1 VNQDFINAAATIAWD
16 DIDFNEWHGGVK
28 HYGFWALII
37 DDSEWLEAVN
47 QAASYL
53 SPYVLAGYRR
63 QPHVSLIAGGLMSDQ
78 NYSAASINKHKQA
91 LIKANISPFSIS
103 LAGLDSFT
111 SAPYL
116 TVVDDSG
123 SLEYLRAQLLASASE
138 DNLDSYQA
146 HITLGL
152 YNGEFSTIALGKT
165 ITGFDAPVVK
175 PLIVSEV
182 KFCSYQTNDIQGRI
196 TVLDSIEFNNS

>member
-1 VNQDFINAAATIAWD
+1 MNQDFINAATTIAWD
-16 DIDFNEWHGGVK
+16 DIDFSDWHGGVK

-37 DDSEWLEAVN
+37 DDSEWREAVN
-47 QAASYL
+47 EAASYL
-53 SPYVLAGYRR
+53 SPYVLTGYRR
-63 QPHVSLIAGGLMSDQ
+63 QPHVSVIAGGLMSDQ
-78 NYSAASINKHKQA
+78 NYSAANINKHKQA
-91 LIKANISPFSIS
+91 LLKANISPFSIG
-103 LAGLDSFT
+103 LAGLDSFA

-116 TVVDDSG
+116 TVADDSG
-123 SLEYLRAQLLASASE
+123 GLEYLRALLLASAGE

-152 YNGEFSTIALGKT
+152 YNSEYSTIALGDAFT
-165 ITGFDAPVVK
+165 SFDLPVVK

-196 TVLDSIEFNNS
+196 TVLDSVEFNNK

>member
-1 VNQDFINAAATIAWD
+1 VNKNFINTTTTIAWD
-16 DIDFNEWHGGVK
+16 DIDFSDWHGGVK

-37 DDSEWLEAVN
+37 DDSEWLNAVN
-47 QAASYL
+47 EAASYL

-63 QPHVSLIAGGLMSDQ
+63 QPHVSLIAGGLMSEQ
-78 NYSAASINKHKQA
+78 HYSAANINKHKQA

-123 SLEYLRAQLLASASE
+123 SLECLRAQLLTSE
-138 DNLDSYQA
+138 SDDNLDSYQA

-152 YNGEFSTIALGKT
+152 YNSEFSTIALGE
-165 ITGFDAPVVK
+165 IISDFDAPIVK
-175 PLIVSEV
+175 SLNVSEV

-196 TVLDSIEFNNS
+196 SVLDSIELNTI

>member
-1 VNQDFINAAATIAWD
+1 VNQDFINTAATIAWD
-16 DIDFNEWHGGVK
+16 DIDFSDWHGGVK
-28 HYGFWALII
+28 HYGFWALVI
-37 DDSEWLEAVN
+37 DDSEWLETVN
-47 QAASYL
+47 EAASYL
-53 SPYVLAGYRR
+53 SPYVLAGYHR
-63 QPHVSLIAGGLMSDQ
+63 QPHVSLIAGGLMSEQ
-78 NYSAASINKHKQA
+78 NYSAANINKHKQA

-123 SLEYLRAQLLASASE
+123 SLECLRAQLLASESD

-152 YNGEFSTIALGKT
+152 YNSEFSTIALGE
-165 ITGFDAPVVK
+165 IISDFDAPIVK
-175 PLIVSEV
+175 PLNVSEV

-196 TVLDSIEFNNS
+196 TVLDSIKLKTK

>member
-1 VNQDFINAAATIAWD
+1 MNQNFINAATTIAWD
-16 DIDFNEWHGGVK
+16 DVDFSDWHGGVK
-28 HYGFWALII
+28 YYGFWAFII

-47 QAASYL
+47 EAASYL

-63 QPHVSLIAGGLMSDQ
+63 QPHISLIAGGLMSDQ
-78 NYSAASINKHKQA
+78 NYSPASINKHKQA
-91 LIKANISPFSIS
+91 LIEANISPFSLR
-103 LAGLDSFT
+103 LAGLNSFT

-123 SLEYLRAQLLASASE
+123 SLEYLRAQLLANASE
-138 DNLDSYQA
+138 DNLDNYQA

-152 YNGEFSTIALGKT
+152 YNGEFSTIDLGEA
-165 ITGFDAPVVK
+165 ITCFDTRMVK

-196 TVLDSIEFNNS
+196 TVLDSIEFNSK

>member
-1 VNQDFINAAATIAWD
+1 MNQDFINAAATIAWD
-16 DIDFNEWHGGVK
+16 DIDFSDWHGGVK

-47 QAASYL
+47 EAASYL

-63 QPHVSLIAGGLMSDQ
+63 QPHVSLIAGGLMSNQ
-78 NYSAASINKHKQA
+78 NYSAANINKHKKA
-91 LIKANISPFSIS
+91 LIEANISPFSIS

-116 TVVDDSG
+116 TVMDDSG
-123 SLEYLRAQLLASASE
+123 SLEYMRAQLLASARE

-152 YNGEFSTIALGKT
+152 YNSEFSTIALGET

-175 PLIVSEV
+175 PLIVSEI